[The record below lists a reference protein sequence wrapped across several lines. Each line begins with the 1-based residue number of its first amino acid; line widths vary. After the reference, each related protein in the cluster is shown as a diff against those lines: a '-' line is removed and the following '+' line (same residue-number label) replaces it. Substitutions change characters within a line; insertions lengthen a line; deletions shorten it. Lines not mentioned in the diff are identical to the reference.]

1 MQYDLTEEQRML
13 QDMVRRLAKEQVEP
27 GAAKRDREGKF
38 DWEMVALLRE
48 NGLIGVDFPEA
59 YEGAG
64 AGMLAL
70 AITVEELSRVDAA
83 CGLVPAVQEL
93 GSLPI
98 MLAGSEAQKQE
109 FLPKL
114 ASGEQLAAFGLTE
127 PAAGS
132 DVARLRCRAVRDG
145 DSYVINGTK
154 TFISNG
160 GVADI
165 VTLYAITD
173 PGVSAHKGSSV
184 FVVPKGTPGFSVGKK
199 EDKMGI
205 RWSDTVELIFEDCRV
220 PAANLLGQE
229 GEGFRVMMKTLDF
242 SRLGIAAQAL
252 GIAAGALDH
261 AVAYA
266 KERETFGRP
275 IIQHQGVGFKLADMA
290 MRTEA
295 ARQLLYKTCS
305 LFRGAAQ
312 GHEPPQ
318 PPLDSPERHV
328 QVPVRRRGHVGGH
341 RGGPGVG
348 GLRLHQGIS
357 GGADDAGRQD
367 YPDLRRHQRNH
378 APGDRQHALGRQPA
392 CWQALIN
399 AGIGLRHV
407 RSISQAGDPGRWRQP
422 HLETHDQGRS
432 IRPLQFFISL
442 PEENRR
448 WLGNDVTDRKL
459 LEKWAR
465 NLNYDRVLPILAE
478 YDGRVVANATL
489 HFHTFGWGRHI
500 AEVRVTITP
509 EFQGRGLGK
518 LLLEELSQLAARHR
532 VKKLLA
538 RIVTT
543 QRPVIKAFE
552 KAGFGL
558 ATELKNYVKDVHQNG
573 YADIAL
579 LVKELSPGTN

>member
-27 GAAKRDREGKF
+27 GAAKRDIAGKF
-38 DWEMVALLRE
+38 DWEMVDLLRE
-48 NGLIGVDFPEA
+48 NGLISIDFPEA

-98 MLAGSEAQKQE
+98 MLAGNEDQKKQ

-132 DVARLRCRAVRDG
+132 DVARLRCKAVKNG

-165 VTLYAITD
+165 ITLYAITD
-173 PGVSAHKGSSV
+173 PSVSAHKGSSV
-184 FVVPKGTPGFSVGKK
+184 LVVEKGTPGFSVGKK

-229 GEGFRVMMKTLDF
+229 GQGFHIMMKTLDF

-252 GIAAGALDH
+252 GIAAGALDY

-266 KERETFGRP
+266 KERETFGQP
-275 IIQHQGVGFKLADMA
+275 IIKHQGVGFKLADMA

-305 LFRGAAQ
+305 LFEEQPKDMSRIS
-312 GHEPPQ
+312 PQ
-318 PPLDSPERHV
+318 LIRMSAMSKCLCGDVAMWVATEAV
-328 QVPVRRRGHVGGH
+328 QVLGGYGFIKEFPVERMMR
-341 RGGPGVG
+341 
-348 GLRLHQGIS
+348 
-357 GGADDAGRQD
+357 DA
-367 YPDLRRHQRNH
+367 
-378 APGDRQHALGRQPA
+378 
-392 CWQALIN
+392 
-399 AGIGLRHV
+399 
-407 RSISQAGDPGRWRQP
+407 
-422 HLETHDQGRS
+422 
-432 IRPLQFFISL
+432 
-442 PEENRR
+442 
-448 WLGNDVTDRKL
+448 K
-459 LEKWAR
+459 
-465 NLNYDRVLPILAE
+465 
-478 YDGRVVANATL
+478 
-489 HFHTFGWGRHI
+489 
-500 AEVRVTITP
+500 ITQIY
-509 EFQGRGLGK
+509 E
-518 LLLEELSQLAARHR
+518 
-532 VKKLLA
+532 
-538 RIVTT
+538 
-543 QRPVIKAFE
+543 
-552 KAGFGL
+552 
-558 ATELKNYVKDVHQNG
+558 
-573 YADIAL
+573 
-579 LVKELSPGTN
+579 GTNEIMRLVISNTL

>member
-1 MQYDLTEEQRML
+1 MQYDLTDEQRML

-27 GAAKRDREGKF
+27 GAAKRDSEGKF
-38 DWEMVALLRE
+38 DWDMVALLRE
-48 NGLIGVDFPEA
+48 NGLLGVDFPEA

-98 MLAGSEAQKQE
+98 MLAGSEAQKQQ

-165 VTLYAITD
+165 ITLYTITD

-184 FVVPKGTPGFSVGKK
+184 LVVPKGTPGFSVGKK

-305 LFRGAAQ
+305 LFQEQPKDMSRIS
-312 GHEPPQ
+312 PQ
-318 PPLDSPERHV
+318 LIRLSAMSKCLCGDVAMWVATEAV
-328 QVPVRRRGHVGGH
+328 QVLGGYGFIKEFPVERMMR
-341 RGGPGVG
+341 
-348 GLRLHQGIS
+348 
-357 GGADDAGRQD
+357 DA
-367 YPDLRRHQRNH
+367 
-378 APGDRQHALGRQPA
+378 
-392 CWQALIN
+392 
-399 AGIGLRHV
+399 
-407 RSISQAGDPGRWRQP
+407 
-422 HLETHDQGRS
+422 
-432 IRPLQFFISL
+432 
-442 PEENRR
+442 
-448 WLGNDVTDRKL
+448 K
-459 LEKWAR
+459 
-465 NLNYDRVLPILAE
+465 
-478 YDGRVVANATL
+478 
-489 HFHTFGWGRHI
+489 
-500 AEVRVTITP
+500 ITQIY
-509 EFQGRGLGK
+509 E
-518 LLLEELSQLAARHR
+518 
-532 VKKLLA
+532 
-538 RIVTT
+538 
-543 QRPVIKAFE
+543 
-552 KAGFGL
+552 
-558 ATELKNYVKDVHQNG
+558 
-573 YADIAL
+573 
-579 LVKELSPGTN
+579 GTNEIMRLVIANTL